1 MSPKSLLLSV
11 KYSSKKM
18 IDVITTMAGNDMLK
32 NLLIAHNGEIIQV
45 PGTQKRSEIEDMP
58 QIIWED
64 FKLNYIERTNDEK
77 EEDDDDEDIVFED
90 DDENMRGLDMMFGQ
104 MNQARQIHHTP
115 WGRFLAE
122 NPLSPVNLYELKVG
136 HLKGFRITSIPNF
149 EKIMS
154 EVDGVA
160 LFAKL
165 DPYFIVMAPAKL
177 YSVVEVKANIER
189 AIYKALNIEIKNEPP
204 DLESYAAQ
212 AQAVSHSKFV
222 DDGIQNIVLVFPEP
236 NVEVEIIENPTEKDL
251 NEVDKLSL
259 QLKDLIVFK
268 NGELYEQK

>member
-1 MSPKSLLLSV
+1 MLPSSLLLNV

-18 IDVITTMAGNDMLK
+18 IDVITTMSSNDMLK
-32 NLLIAHNGEIIQV
+32 NLLTAHSGEIIQV
-45 PGTQKRSEIEDMP
+45 PGTQQRSEIEDMP

-64 FKLNYIERTNDEK
+64 FKLNYIERVNDEK
-77 EEDDDDEDIVFED
+77 EDDDEEDIIFED

-115 WGRFLAE
+115 WGRFLAD
-122 NPLSPVNLYELKVG
+122 NPLSPVNLYELKVA
-136 HLKGFRITSIPNF
+136 HLKGFKITSIPNF
-149 EKIMS
+149 EKLMS

-177 YSVVEVKANIER
+177 YSVPEVKANIER
-189 AIYKALNIEIKNEPP
+189 AIYKALNIEIRNESP

-222 DDGIQNIVLVFPEP
+222 DDGVENIVLVFPEP
-236 NVEVEIIENPTEKDL
+236 NVEVEIMENPTEKEL
-251 NEVDKLSL
+251 NEVDKLSK

-268 NGELYEQK
+268 NGELYEQE